1 MVNVFGGHGF
11 VGSRFVTLCKDTIV
25 NDRNDLEVKI
35 DKGEILYLISTVDNY
50 SMKVNPYIDIE
61 TNLTTLMRVL
71 EQCKKKDIVFNFASS
86 WFVYGDTELPA
97 KETSPCNP
105 KGFYSITKRTAE
117 QLIIS
122 YCKTFNIKYRILRFA
137 NVLGVGDKKVSK
149 KKNALTYLLSEIVN
163 DRPINL
169 YDKGL
174 FIRDYIDV
182 DDLCGAIALI
192 MTKGKVNEIYNVS
205 NQTEIDF
212 YTIIMYAM
220 GYTGSKSIIKEVPQ
234 ADFLNDRFRP
244 GVSHG
249 VHNNGVEIDFCL
261 ISYIKNFIHLT
272 PGHNQGNC
280 TT

>member
-1 MVNVFGGHGF
+1 
-11 VGSRFVTLCKDTIV
+11 
-25 NDRNDLEVKI
+25 LEVKI

-71 EQCKKKDIVFNFASS
+71 QQCKNKDVVFNFASS

-122 YCKTFNIKYRILRFA
+122 YCETFNIKYRILRFA

-192 MTKGKVNEIYNVS
+192 MTRGKVNEIFNVG

-212 YTIIMYAM
+212 YSIIMYAM

-234 ADFLNDRFRP
+234 ADFHKIVQVKSMTMDNSKLRALGYKPNKNIRHMVKD
-244 GVSHG
+244 
-249 VHNNGVEIDFCL
+249 I
-261 ISYIKNFIHLT
+261 IKSL
-272 PGHNQGNC
+272 Q
-280 TT
+280 